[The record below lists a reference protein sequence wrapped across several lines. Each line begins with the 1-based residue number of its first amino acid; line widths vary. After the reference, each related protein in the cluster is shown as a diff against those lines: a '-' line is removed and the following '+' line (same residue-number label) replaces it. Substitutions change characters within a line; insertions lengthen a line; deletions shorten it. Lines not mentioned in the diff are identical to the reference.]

1 MAEHN
6 ELGKIGEGIAVAY
19 LQKKGYEILCRNYT
33 FKKSELDIVTR
44 KGELL
49 VIVEVKTRNSDY
61 LAGPEI
67 TVTKK
72 KQRALIKAANF
83 YIEDHQLECE
93 TQFDIISIIHNSNE
107 IKIDH
112 IEDAFYPLVA

>member
-33 FKKSELDIVTR
+33 FKKSELDIVTK

-67 TVTKK
+67 TITKK
-72 KQRALIKAANF
+72 KQLPLPVNKF
-83 YIEDHQLECE
+83 MFC
-93 TQFDIISIIHNSNE
+93 
-107 IKIDH
+107 KIRC
-112 IEDAFYPLVA
+112 ILNGSVMW